1 MRKNSW
7 SVKTRDGES
16 RSALVV
22 NRDGDSWF
30 CLEQSMAPEI
40 CEGIIHI
47 WLKII
52 AESDGSDCSYQK
64 Q

>member
-22 NRDGDSWF
+22 YREVKF
-30 CLEQSMAPEI
+30 VAL
-40 CEGIIHI
+40 
-47 WLKII
+47 
-52 AESDGSDCSYQK
+52 
-64 Q
+64 